1 MFASRCDLGGFG
13 GSHPRCV
20 PHVSSTSFDHAGF
33 PLNSRARTSP
43 SAQND
48 MAWWKKFFG
57 GDLDSERVDYDEEG
71 LALLREGRFHEA
83 LTSLRLALKEAPG
96 DTVVLQQI
104 AIAYTRIGMTEEA
117 SKTYRHVL
125 QKDPAAAGAH
135 YGLAYLLLRRGEEEE
150 AVLHLESFLNNPPGG
165 PEASEHIVHARS
177 TLAQL
182 RGEADPMLADDE
194 R

>member
-1 MFASRCDLGGFG
+1 M
-13 GSHPRCV
+13 
-20 PHVSSTSFDHAGF
+20 T
-33 PLNSRARTSP
+33 
-43 SAQND
+43 
-48 MAWWKKFFG
+48 WWKKLLG
-57 GDLDSERVDYDEEG
+57 GDFDSEKVDYYEEG

-96 DTVVLQQI
+96 DAVVLQQI

-125 QKDPAAAGAH
+125 QKDPSAPGAH

-150 AVLHLESFLNNPPGG
+150 AVQHLESFLANPPSG
-165 PEASEHIVHARS
+165 PEAGEHIAHARS

-182 RGEADPMLADDE
+182 RGEKEPFYTDDE
-194 R
+194 HRT